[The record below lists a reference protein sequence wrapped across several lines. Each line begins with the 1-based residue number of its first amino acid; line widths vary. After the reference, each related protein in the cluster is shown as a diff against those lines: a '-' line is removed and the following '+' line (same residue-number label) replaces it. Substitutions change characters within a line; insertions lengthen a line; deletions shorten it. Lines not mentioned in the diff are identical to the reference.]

1 MTVYGNSAARQAA
14 VLRARVRGGLWRRLL
29 ARLGLRTADA
39 RTAREAAAW
48 EAGAVGE
55 YSTAAQLATLEPY
68 GWKILN
74 DRAIPGAHSANADH
88 IAISPGG
95 RVYLVDSK
103 MWSAKTGMVSTEG
116 GRLWHGRYDRAG
128 SLRSLAFE
136 RMLVE
141 KALQAPVTALIA
153 VHRAPVQ
160 DDGFFVGDVPV
171 VPADRLVMLLVA
183 NDGPRSPGALWLA
196 REAERLLP
204 PYR

>member
-1 MTVYGNSAARQAA
+1 MTAYGNSAGRRAA
-14 VLRARVRGGLWRRLL
+14 VLRARARGGLWRRLL
-29 ARLGLRTADA
+29 TRLGLASTNVRA
-39 RTAREAAAW
+39 AREAAAW
-48 EAGAVGE
+48 EAGADGE
-55 YSTAAQLATLEPY
+55 YSTAAQLATLKPY
-68 GWKILN
+68 GWTVLN

-88 IAISPGG
+88 VVISPGG

-103 MWSAKTGMVSTEG
+103 MWSAKTGPVHGAG
-116 GRLWHGRYDRAG
+116 GRLWHGPYDRGG

-136 RMLVE
+136 RALVE

-160 DDGFFVGDVPV
+160 DDGFFVDGVPV

-183 NDGPRSPGALWLA
+183 NDGPRSPGAVWLA

>member
-1 MTVYGNSAARQAA
+1 MTVYGNSASRQAA
-14 VLRARVRGGLWRRLL
+14 VLRARARGGLWRRLL
-29 ARLGLRTADA
+29 TRLGLTTVNA

-55 YSTAAQLATLEPY
+55 HSTAALLAALQPY
-68 GWKILN
+68 GWWVLH

-88 IAISPGG
+88 VVISPGG

-103 MWSAKTGMVSTEG
+103 MWSAKTGAVRVEG
-116 GRLWHGRYDRAG
+116 GRLLHGPYDRGG

-136 RMLVE
+136 RALVE

-153 VHRAPVQ
+153 VHRAPVA
-160 DDGFFVGDVPV
+160 DGGFFVDGVPV

-183 NDGPRSPGALWLA
+183 NDGPRNGGAGWLA